1 MIGTIKVKIEGLNF
15 GKIVNALVDE
25 GVYLKNLKEKQKY
38 VVFEIREEDEKKFL
52 LVCKKYHKKFEI
64 LSRKGI
70 VNFFKRLRYYF
81 GFLVSMCL
89 IVAFLFSFNLFVFD
103 VKLIVSGNSDFD
115 LKKVEKLLIDE
126 GVVAGVKKKD
136 IDAVKLQ
143 NLIVLSQENISACS
157 VIKKGGVLEIVVYP
171 GILKNEVIKENL
183 YSKYDAVITKLDVF
197 AGKTNLKVGDLIK
210 KGDLII
216 ESDNGASGKVSG
228 KVYYSNYIIYNE
240 NQFIKEFTGREI
252 VKTKFDL
259 FEKMFKKSKQNIY
272 FSNYL
277 EEKCVFCVSKNNF
290 IPLNL
295 SKTIYKEFEYKEV
308 KIAFEEVE
316 EELKQ
321 KVYDLAFDMIE
332 DKNKDKITNVSYS
345 IVNENN
351 LTRVDCFIECEVEL
365 F

>member
-52 LVCKKYHKKFEI
+52 LICKKYHKKFEV

-136 IDAVKLQ
+136 IDAIKLQ

-171 GILKNEVIKENL
+171 GILKNEVTRENL

-252 VKTKFDL
+252 VKQSLNCLKRCLKNQSKIFI
-259 FEKMFKKSKQNIY
+259 FRIIWKKNA
-272 FSNYL
+272 FF
-277 EEKCVFCVSKNNF
+277 VFQ
-290 IPLNL
+290 
-295 SKTIYKEFEYKEV
+295 KTI
-308 KIAFEEVE
+308 
-316 EELKQ
+316 
-321 KVYDLAFDMIE
+321 
-332 DKNKDKITNVSYS
+332 
-345 IVNENN
+345 
-351 LTRVDCFIECEVEL
+351 L
-365 F
+365 FL